1 LLLAADH
8 SEVTANEVVGNRTAG
23 VAVLGSRQFLPDRS
37 TFDVGTEP
45 EDNWIHDNSYQ
56 DNGDD
61 PAADLGLAGLP
72 GADLIWDTAGASNL
86 WSESGATRLP
96 EVLPGPQLP
105 EFVRRGL
112 WRVLVIIGQL
122 E

>member
-1 LLLAADH
+1 
-8 SEVTANEVVGNRTAG
+8 VGNRTAG
-23 VAVLGSRQFLPDRS
+23 VAVLGLRQFLPDRP

-45 EDNWIHDNSYQ
+45 EDNWIHANSYR
-56 DNGDD
+56 DNGDE
-61 PAADLGLAGLP
+61 PAAALGLAGLP

-112 WRVLVIIGQL
+112 WRVLVIISQL
-122 E
+122 D